1 MPEELREP
9 QIDNIYR
16 EVKYIAHNGEN
27 VSIQFKITDDDT
39 VYSASIGPNDH
50 YSNIMKLV
58 EAGELTIADADE

>member
-16 EVKYIAHNGEN
+16 EVKYIAYNGEN
-27 VSIQFKITDDDT
+27 VSIQFKIIDDDT
-39 VYSASIGPNDH
+39 VYSTSIGGDH
-50 YSNIMKLV
+50 YNNIMKLV